1 MDAVTTAY
9 IVSSSLAFTAGL
21 TMVALALR
29 AYRETE
35 RRSMVHLSIGFTVV
49 AAATVATAIS
59 GLLSDFETPRSLLLV
74 NSSMTTSGL
83 LFVLYSLFSHR

>member
-59 GLLSDFETPRSLLLV
+59 GLLSDFETPRGLLLV

-83 LFVLYSLFSHR
+83 LFVLYSLFVHR